1 MNTSG
6 AMTTGWVKVG
16 NTWYYMKA
24 SGVMDVSEWV
34 PGYYWISASG
44 AWTYQPVGSWKQN
57 STGRW
62 FGDTSGWY
70 AKNETIIIGGGY
82 YTFNAAGYLVE

>member
-24 SGVMDVSEWV
+24 NGVMDASEWV
-34 PGYYWISASG
+34 LGYYWISGSG
-44 AWTYQPVGSWKQN
+44 AWTYQLVGSWKSN
-57 STGRW
+57 STGWR

-70 AKNETIIIGGGY
+70 AKNETVKIDGWY
-82 YTFNAAGYLVE
+82 YTFNSAGYLME